1 MFLCNT
7 NEILVDGS
15 TCQLPYQS
23 TTKIHNACA
32 ECHHCGFNMCW
43 SYLLEHDE
51 TRQLGDG
58 ERDGAENEAAEAE
71 EDHV

>member
-1 MFLCNT
+1 
-7 NEILVDGS
+7 
-15 TCQLPYQS
+15 
-23 TTKIHNACA
+23 
-32 ECHHCGFNMCW
+32 MCW

-71 EDHV
+71 EDHVWNTPGNVVSEDLNEVHHQSDDCKDETEIL